1 MKVKGSKAPS
11 GAYSMEPQPNKPGYA
26 MMRFYE
32 NVEEYTDD
40 DFTGWQW
47 DEYSV
52 LVLNRDGLAAEV
64 ENNLAFWVQ
73 LAKDAEASA
82 IEREA
87 RRIEHEQKEVALVPD
102 VDNLKGVTN
111 ALLGVSE

>member
-11 GAYSMEPQPNKPGYA
+11 GAYNIEPQPNKPGY
-26 MMRFYE
+26 MMVRFYE

-40 DFTGWQW
+40 DFAGWQW
-47 DEYSV
+47 DEYHV
-52 LVLNRDGLAAEV
+52 LVLNRDGLAAEI

-73 LAKDAEASA
+73 LAKDAEASEA
-82 IEREA
+82 EREA
-87 RRIEHEQKEVALVPD
+87 RRIEHTEKEAMLVPD

-111 ALLGVSE
+111 ALLGVIE

>member
-11 GAYSMEPQPNKPGYA
+11 GAYNIEPQPNKPGY
-26 MMRFYE
+26 MMVRFYE

-64 ENNLAFWVQ
+64 ESNLAFWVQ

-87 RRIEHEQKEVALVPD
+87 RRIEHEQKEAALVPD
-102 VDNLKGVTN
+102 VDNLKGITN
-111 ALLGVSE
+111 ALLGVTD